1 MRKPSSRFDS
11 SALRRKRNDDYF
23 DDLSLSFFSSS
34 ESSSRLKSGLT
45 KSASS
50 SFLSLSLSLS
60 RLVGFSTVLS
70 CAQKKNEAIFWVK
83 KRRKIQKK
91 FSHKS
96 LFVFVCLLSLTNPIK
111 SSFNL
116 FRVLSLCSSLSK
128 QQPPLYFQ
136 RLFSVFC
143 SVPQSLFLL
152 RFLRLLF
159 SFHETTRESEIYIT
173 HRRRSTN
180 VATTD
185 DERTISKS
193 KVGTVLRAL

>member
-1 MRKPSSRFDS
+1 MTPIFVKEISISRSVFS
-11 SALRRKRNDDYF
+11 YKNKLHFCTYLLISAIPNFSAKLKIFRRKDPCRKN
-23 DDLSLSFFSSS
+23 
-34 ESSSRLKSGLT
+34 
-45 KSASS
+45 
-50 SFLSLSLSLS
+50 
-60 RLVGFSTVLS
+60 
-70 CAQKKNEAIFWVK
+70 NEAHLWVK

-91 FSHKS
+91 FFLSPQ
-96 LFVFVCLLSLTNPIK
+96 LFVFVRCLARKTNPIK
-111 SSFNL
+111 SSSFNL

-143 SVPQSLFLL
+143 SVPQSLLL
-152 RFLRLLF
+152 RFYKLLFF

-173 HRRRSTN
+173 HRRRHATN